1 MKKTGILILAIS
13 LISMGFNFKNQSI
26 KDVPLKV
33 DITNSTIHWS
43 GYKPTGSHTGTVELQ
58 AGTISLDGNKITG
71 GNFTVDMHSI
81 KDSDG
86 SEKLEKHLKSKDF
99 FEVVVFPTATFELT
113 HTANKNGKTYI
124 TGNLTVK
131 NNTKQITFPA
141 SISVTDSSITLTSEV
156 FKINRADFNVR
167 YKSKS
172 FFNNLKEKFI
182 NDEFDLKVK
191 IVANL

>member
-26 KDVPLKV
+26 KDAPLKV
-33 DITNSTIHWS
+33 DITKSTIHWS

-99 FEVVVFPTATFELT
+99 FEVAVFPTATFELT

-182 NDEFDLKVK
+182 NDEFDLQVK